1 MHTPQ
6 DDEEGILI
14 ETGSF
19 KICDQ
24 GAVKLLQRENQ
35 LALLRA
41 KKDLKDWQ
49 SLYQRDFNIPID
61 IEKIVIPPYRIGFN
75 RLIVVAQTPT
85 PKIIFHQLQKEFP
98 CHSWI
103 DLVKVTSIRKT
114 DQAYAIW
121 VRDIIESDEDL
132 VDKSANQLQQENI
145 NCITLEE
152 HLLFHYKLYQE
163 TKENTSKFLCW
174 NRKTPQYLD
183 IQRITLCAGS
193 RVGDGDVPLVF
204 WFSGKVHVSLYYPD
218 DAHDDI
224 RARSVVS

>member
-61 IEKIVIPPYRIGFN
+61 IEKIVIP
-75 RLIVVAQTPT
+75 
-85 PKIIFHQLQKEFP
+85 
-98 CHSWI
+98 
-103 DLVKVTSIRKT
+103 
-114 DQAYAIW
+114 
-121 VRDIIESDEDL
+121 
-132 VDKSANQLQQENI
+132 
-145 NCITLEE
+145 
-152 HLLFHYKLYQE
+152 
-163 TKENTSKFLCW
+163 
-174 NRKTPQYLD
+174 
-183 IQRITLCAGS
+183 
-193 RVGDGDVPLVF
+193 
-204 WFSGKVHVSLYYPD
+204 
-218 DAHDDI
+218 
-224 RARSVVS
+224 